1 MQHTINTMKSNTSQL
16 RAIMFI
22 LNPAPALGL
31 EVPAEG
37 CEQWFLSLLFQE
49 GHSDTNIQGSYKY
62 LKRKV
67 SNYYLTV
74 DTEIR
79 QRIILP

>member
-1 MQHTINTMKSNTSQL
+1 MINPMKSNTPQL
-16 RAIMFI
+16 CAMVFI
-22 LNPAPALGL
+22 LNPAPARGL
-31 EVPAEG
+31 AVPAEG
-37 CEQWFLSLLFQE
+37 REQQFLSLLFQG

-79 QRIILP
+79 QWIILP

>member
-1 MQHTINTMKSNTSQL
+1 MQQMINTMKSKTPQL
-16 RAIMFI
+16 HAIVLI
-22 LNPAPALGL
+22 LNPAPPLGL
-31 EVPAEG
+31 AVPAEG
-37 CEQWFLSLLFQE
+37 REQWFLSLWFQE